1 MIWEIRIW
9 VVVVYFTLI
18 LVFLFFYYVFLY
30 FFLLVRFNTKGWWTV
45 NGYYYWTHEF
55 VYNCQAGLGGL
66 FKVID
71 DGKIGYECEK
81 TNELLTKQ
89 IVFVAHNNWI
99 DDNIK

>member
-1 MIWEIRIW
+1 MDIIIERMSE
-9 VVVVYFTLI
+9 
-18 LVFLFFYYVFLY
+18 
-30 FFLLVRFNTKGWWTV
+30 RMS
-45 NGYYYWTHEF
+45 

-89 IVFVAHNNWI
+89 IVFVAHNN
-99 DDNIK
+99 